1 MGTMTLKDRM
11 LSRRKLT
18 AFIAAGAAAVAVAT
32 GGYAIADSGSGNSA
46 TATAATTPTA
56 GKVIPFQQG
65 QPSPATPVG
74 QVPANFTDGSG
85 TLVTGTAANKAKA
98 AALAAY
104 PGGTVN
110 RVALLSN
117 GEYNVHMIGVNWPHH
132 IFVNQSFQV
141 VGAE

>member
-1 MGTMTLKDRM
+1 MTLKHRI
-11 LSRRKLT
+11 LGRRKLT
-18 AFIAAGAAAVAVAT
+18 TSIAAGVAAIALAT
-32 GGYAIADSGSGNSA
+32 GGYAIADSGSGSSTSA
-46 TATAATTPTA
+46 NTPTA
-56 GKVIPFQQG
+56 GKVIPFDQG
-65 QPSPATPVG
+65 NPSPATPVG

-110 RVALLSN
+110 RVALLSD

-132 IFVNQSFQV
+132 IFVNASFQV